1 MEPLKDVDEY
11 VDAWTRTML
20 EIWREKI
27 ERLHVVYT
35 GHLHQSF
42 QSSINATAHGTS
54 VSMRFAYYGIY
65 QALGVGKGYTHGN
78 GGDLKFLDQEYRQKH
93 RYNKRRKV
101 GPGAGGYLTSG
112 KPRKVRDWYS
122 KKLYM
127 SLRAI
132 VEDLARI
139 CADNATSI
147 LCSGLSDVR
156 STLR

>member
-1 MEPLKDVDEY
+1 MERLNDVDEY
-11 VDAWTRTML
+11 VDVWTRTML

-27 ERLHVVYT
+27 ERLNVVYT

-42 QSSINATAHGTS
+42 QSSINATVQGTT

-78 GGDLKFLDQEYRQKH
+78 GGDLKILDPEYRQKH
-93 RYNKRRKV
+93 RYDKRRKV

-112 KPRKVRDWYS
+112 KPRKSRDWYS

-139 CADNATSI
+139 CADNASSI
-147 LCSGLSDVR
+147 LCTGLSDIR